1 MKKCIQFS
9 GKNHYHIFHI
19 DSVEGWFVQTHSVSR
34 FGFAA
39 GDREVASVS
48 NHLAPIGAGPFEV
61 LQLEGLFHHQTII
74 VSTMIELE
82 NTFCFLN
89 NLS

>member
-1 MKKCIQFS
+1 M
-9 GKNHYHIFHI
+9 
-19 DSVEGWFVQTHSVSR
+19 EGWFVQTHSVSR

-48 NHLAPIGAGPFEV
+48 NHLALIGAGPFEV

-74 VSTMIELE
+74 VLH
-82 NTFCFLN
+82 
-89 NLS
+89 